1 MTVQELI
8 DHLKDYT
15 HDAKI
20 NVNIM
25 SYTLYPYNDD
35 STDVKSLTTH
45 YDKLSNTLDLLF
57 KK

>member
-8 DHLKDYT
+8 EYLKNYPR
-15 HDAKI
+15 DAKI
-20 NVNIM
+20 DVNIT
-25 SYTLYPYNDD
+25 SYTLYPSNDD
-35 STDVKSLTTH
+35 STDVMSLTTR